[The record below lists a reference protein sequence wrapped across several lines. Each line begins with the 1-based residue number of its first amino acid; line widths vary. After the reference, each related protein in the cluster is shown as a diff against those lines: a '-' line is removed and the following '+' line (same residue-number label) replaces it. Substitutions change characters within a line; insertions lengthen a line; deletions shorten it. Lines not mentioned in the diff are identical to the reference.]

1 MPKAHS
7 VQFDIYITAKNRQV
21 LCQFYTFVCIKTSNA
36 QIGLVNAKF
45 PEHGLLAN
53 QIFTHI
59 DELYIAILEL
69 IGAMLL

>member
-1 MPKAHS
+1 MS
-7 VQFDIYITAKNRQV
+7 V
-21 LCQFYTFVCIKTSNA
+21 YTFLRIITSNA

-59 DELYIAILEL
+59 DELYIAVLVL
-69 IGAMLL
+69 IRAMLL